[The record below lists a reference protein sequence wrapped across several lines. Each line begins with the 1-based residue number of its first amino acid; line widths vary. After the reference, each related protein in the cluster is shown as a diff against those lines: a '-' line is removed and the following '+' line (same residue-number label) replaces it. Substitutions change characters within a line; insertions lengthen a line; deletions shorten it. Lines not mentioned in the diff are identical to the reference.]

1 MSVSEEFSS
10 PDVVQE
16 KSPLYSPFQTPAT
29 LRRQNADLLLNRVQF
44 SEFTTVNLSVQ
55 CAADGGRLQKLGFG
69 RKEQNIDVPPQF
81 KDTAA
86 CDAHPRVEWT
96 KFFSN
101 VWNAKNHD
109 AIHGCESLEIAS
121 DISSDGSGVIVDRPS
136 RSPPPAAAPRA
147 LGTASIER
155 KYVSPNFKPQTNS
168 LLLTKLQVSASEIDV
183 SSPETVSVSKTT
195 PDYED
200 PRLIMR
206 RKMMM
211 RPSLAKKL
219 EEKEFKNSEED
230 EKKKLMDDAKAV
242 AKAQEI
248 KAKNMQILSVRRK
261 MMMRPSKV
269 KQIAEMESNLRTLQ
283 AAIDH
288 INSEKMAVVQ
298 AKKKAENARRL
309 AVRRQMMQRPSKTVA
324 EQAQS
329 SDDKIAL
336 KKRQGLQ
343 RKYAEGWA
351 YAPNESNTLESSLDE
366 LLEQFSIGLRNGI
379 FRADSLV
386 SQLAPSRSRG
396 VYQSPLRTST
406 ADHNSVV

>member
-1 MSVSEEFSS
+1 MSGSEEFSS
-10 PDVVQE
+10 PDVVEE
-16 KSPLYSPFQTPAT
+16 KNPLYSPFQTPAT
-29 LRRQNADLLLNRVQF
+29 LRRQNADLLLNRFRF
-44 SEFTTVNLSVQ
+44 SEVTTVNLSVQ
-55 CAADGGRLQKLGFG
+55 SAEDGGRLQKVGFG
-69 RKEQNIDVPPQF
+69 LGVPQQF

-121 DISSDGSGVIVDRPS
+121 DISSDGSGVLVDRPS
-136 RSPPPAAAPRA
+136 RSPPPAAATSA

-155 KYVSPNFKPQTNS
+155 KYVSPNFKPQINS
-168 LLLTKLQVSASEIDV
+168 LLLTKLQVSASENDA

-219 EEKEFKNSEED
+219 EEQEFKNLEEE
-230 EKKKLMDDAKAV
+230 EKKKMMDDAKAV

-309 AVRRQMMQRPSKTVA
+309 AVRRQMMQRPSKTA

-329 SDDKIAL
+329 SDDKITL

-343 RKYAEGWA
+343 CKYAEDWA
-351 YAPNESNTLESSLDE
+351 CAPSEPTALESSLDE
-366 LLEQFSIGLRNGI
+366 LLEQFAVGLRNGI

>member
-1 MSVSEEFSS
+1 MSGSEEFSS
-10 PDVVQE
+10 PDVVE
-16 KSPLYSPFQTPAT
+16 GKSTLYSPFQTPAT
-29 LRRQNADLLLNRVQF
+29 LRRQNADLLLNRFQF
-44 SEFTTVNLSVQ
+44 SEITTVNLSVQ
-55 CAADGGRLQKLGFG
+55 RAADGGRLQKLGFG
-69 RKEQNIDVPPQF
+69 LKEQNIDVPPQF
-81 KDTAA
+81 MDTAT
-86 CDAHPRVEWT
+86 CDSTPRVEWT

-101 VWNAKNHD
+101 VWNAKNQD

-121 DISSDGSGVIVDRPS
+121 DISSDGSGVLVDRPS

-155 KYVSPNFKPQTNS
+155 KYVSPNFKSQTNS
-168 LLLTKLQVSASEIDV
+168 LLVTKLQVSASEIDV

-206 RKMMM
+206 RKLMM

-219 EEKEFKNSEED
+219 EEKEFKNSEEE

-248 KAKNMQILSVRRK
+248 KARNMQILSMRRK

-269 KQIAEMESNLRTLQ
+269 KQIAEMEMNLRTLQ

-288 INSEKMAVVQ
+288 INSEKMAMVQ

-309 AVRRQMMQRPSKTVA
+309 AIRRQMMQRPSKTAAV
-324 EQAQS
+324 QA
-329 SDDKIAL
+329 DDKIAQ
-336 KKRQGLQ
+336 KKLQGVQ
-343 RKYAEGWA
+343 CKYTEGCA

-386 SQLAPSRSRG
+386 SQLVPSRSRG
-396 VYQSPLRTST
+396 VYQSPLRAST